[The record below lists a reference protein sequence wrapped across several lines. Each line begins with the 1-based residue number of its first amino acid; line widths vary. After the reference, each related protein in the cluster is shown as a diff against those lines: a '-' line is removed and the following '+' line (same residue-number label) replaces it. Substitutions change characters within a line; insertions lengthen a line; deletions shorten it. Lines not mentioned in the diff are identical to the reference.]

1 MVTLKLANMPL
12 SKDPVL
18 EFEAAPKE
26 YNLRH
31 WTTKDALDRYL
42 NKGYTYP
49 FVIVTCWTDC
59 TAAVACPYCQHI
71 HRHGCVPPNQHDLTS
86 RASHCG
92 YQPELF
98 LQYTILFPISE
109 HPEAA
114 RAGLCFEIDKVK
126 KRFKTIGVDAE
137 EATEDSINDLED
149 AFRASA
155 ITDNEDEED
164 ENEDEG
170 NKNEGR
176 VKFTKKMKQRPIFL
190 EDDEDAI
197 NFVSFC
203 VSNKLRWAR
212 IVYEQS
218 PQQQQSKLLNE
229 KNRAGDTVLSMTAME
244 GHDEVIEF
252 LLKKGAKADTAN
264 AKGRT
269 PLMEAALWG
278 RSAVVKRLMDAR
290 ASVKDRDRRGR
301 TALDLA
307 EDCRQNEE
315 ERASQ
320 SFIYSDDLDKRQ
332 PRRIIVAL
340 LGGAF
345 PLPHKTSGVTIGRAE
360 SARIYKSGISGISS
374 TYTLRIYTRP

>member
-1 MVTLKLANMPL
+1 MSL

-18 EFEAAPKE
+18 EFEAVPKE

-49 FVIVTCWTDC
+49 FVIVICWTDC

-98 LQYTILFPISE
+98 LQYTILFPFSE
-109 HPEAA
+109 HPGAA
-114 RAGLCFEIDKVK
+114 RAGLCFEIDKVN

-137 EATEDSINDLED
+137 EAIEDSINDFED

-170 NKNEGR
+170 NKKEGR
-176 VKFTKKMKQRPIFL
+176 VKFTKKMKQRPIFLEDENEDEGNKKEGRVKFTKKMKQRPIIL

-229 KNRAGDTVLSMTAME
+229 KNRAGDTTV
-244 GHDEVIEF
+244 HDRY
-252 LLKKGAKADTAN
+252 
-264 AKGRT
+264 GRT
-269 PLMEAALWG
+269 
-278 RSAVVKRLMDAR
+278 
-290 ASVKDRDRRGR
+290 
-301 TALDLA
+301 
-307 EDCRQNEE
+307 
-315 ERASQ
+315 
-320 SFIYSDDLDKRQ
+320 
-332 PRRIIVAL
+332 
-340 LGGAF
+340 
-345 PLPHKTSGVTIGRAE
+345 
-360 SARIYKSGISGISS
+360 
-374 TYTLRIYTRP
+374 